1 MPLSFGG
8 RSEDAQRSWQAPSMW
23 ARPSDRLAWCRDMK
37 QTGEQWVES
46 QSSYSDIPKAIDIIS
61 GRNDIRTSETR
72 SGINTARLK
81 RDVREVIGSLCNIRP
96 FWGFSSESSMYTQYA
111 AMMNKVARAV
121 YLESFFDRALKGA
134 LQFSLITGDGY
145 IWPKANR
152 SMYGRGPMRIKF
164 DYLGELD
171 VLPVQMPR
179 DNDLQEAYLV
189 TICDFV
195 PVARAHAMFPLFQD
209 KLKPIAKRRYRG
221 TTQAGR
227 RMTLAERFRFGSRRD
242 SFQELYCDINYQYI
256 MDCSINTTGTKL
268 KMGQEG
274 TTWYYEVPSVGDDID
289 ARDPLTGRVHRR
301 KARAEDCYVYPYRR
315 VMVFNDDALLYD
327 GPNWDWHGDLPLAR
341 FSLDRWVI
349 EGSGQVLLRDGYEYQ
364 HAINELERNAQTVA
378 NSRLRPALTYDI
390 GAGGSV
396 NSQTAEGLDPFAP
409 DGRVGVDTSGGSDK
423 PAFGTVVPEDLLTVP
438 EFVFN
443 LLNRYDQGIDYQ
455 MGLGQIQ
462 ALAKL
467 RANVG
472 SDSIDKL
479 MESGQGPIVQD
490 ISRDMEMPLQQLGNM
505 TKYLILQYMT
515 TNRIM
520 QYVGEDGI
528 TAEIFDYDP
537 ESLVPSHMPGE
548 VEKFKSA
555 EPSDT
560 PRIIRAR
567 HFAENLRFMIT
578 PYSVHEITQMQKKL
592 GMIQLKKAGVWISSK
607 TIAETWNVPNYG
619 DVGGNTEIER
629 YWAEKELEL
638 EHAAKLKAIGEALLG
653 GGAGAGGGV
662 PGAGG
667 GNPVG
672 RPNTF
677 TSPPALK
684 TKDGGERST
693 IATSK

>member
-1 MPLSFGG
+1 MPLSFAS
-8 RSEDAQRSWQAPSMW
+8 RSDDGQRSWQAPSMF
-23 ARPSDRLAWCRDMK
+23 ARPADRLAFCKDMK
-37 QTGEQWVES
+37 ETGEQWVQS
-46 QSSYSDIPKAIDIIS
+46 QSSYNDIPKAIDIIS
-61 GRNDIRTSETR
+61 GRCDVKTSDTR

-81 RDVREVIGSLCNIRP
+81 RDTREVIGALSNIRP
-96 FWGFSSESSMYTQYA
+96 FWGYSSESSMYTSSA

-145 IWPKANR
+145 IWPKATR
-152 SMYGRGPMRIKF
+152 SLYGRGALKIKF
-164 DYLGELD
+164 DYLGQLD

-179 DNDLQEAYLV
+179 DNDIQEAYIV

-221 TTQAGR
+221 TTTAGR

-256 MDCSINTTGTKL
+256 MDCSINTTDQVL

-274 TTWYYEVPSVGDDID
+274 TSWYYEVPALGSDIYT
-289 ARDPLTGRVHRR
+289 RDPLTGIVYRR
-301 KARAEDCYVYPYRR
+301 KARAEDCYIYPYRR
-315 VMVFNDDALLYD
+315 VMVFNDDVLLYD
-327 GPNWDWHGDLPLAR
+327 GPAWDMHAMVPLAR

-349 EGSGQVLLRDGYEYQ
+349 EGSGQILLKDGYEYQ
-364 HAINELERNAQTVA
+364 NAINQLERNAQTVA
-378 NSRLRPALTYDI
+378 NSRLRPGLTYDI
-390 GAGGSV
+390 GAGGNV
-396 NSQTAEGLDPFAP
+396 NTQTAEGLDPFAP
-409 DGRVGVDTSGGSDK
+409 DQRVGVDTSGGSDK
-423 PAFGTVVPEDLLTVP
+423 PAFGTIIPEELLNVP
-438 EFVFN
+438 EFVFS
-443 LLNRYDQGIDYQ
+443 LLARYDQGIDYQ
-455 MGLGQIQ
+455 LGLGQIQ
-462 ALAKL
+462 QLAKL

-479 MESGQGPIVQD
+479 MESGSGPIIQD
-490 ISRDMEMPLQQLGNM
+490 ISRDMENPLQQLGEM
-505 TKYLILQYMT
+505 SKYLILQYMT
-515 TNRIM
+515 SNRIM
-520 QYVGEDGI
+520 QYVGEDGM
-528 TAEIFDYDP
+528 TTEVFDYDP
-537 ESLVPSHMPGE
+537 ESLVPSHMPFEANKLRAGE
-548 VEKFKSA
+548 KSDV
-555 EPSDT
+555 SKLM
-560 PRIIRAR
+560 RLR
-567 HFAENLRFMIT
+567 HYAENLRFMIT

-638 EHAAKLKAIGEALLG
+638 EHMAKLKAVGEGLLG
-653 GGAGAGGGV
+653 GGGGV

-667 GNPVG
+667 GGNPVG
-672 RPNTF
+672 RPNALTA
-677 TSPPALK
+677 SPALK
-684 TKDGGERST
+684 QKDGGERST